1 MSVFPEPRT
10 PVPRRSV
17 PRTPGSRTPGSRTPG
32 ENVIGQIEVSTP
44 AQRSARWTTPLATPL
59 ATPGACSIQ
68 RPPQTLFS
76 PDLFDI
82 PQNPNFELNS
92 QQIQSPISAAS
103 PGFSYGDQVRTPC
116 HLKSVIVPHSL
127 SDDYDYAAGDICTAP
142 RMSDAGNLMMHEN
155 DLTIVRRMNDQ
166 FPNWY
171 AIIYDLFHNLI
182 VPEDAKICINYLQL
196 LSYMIGYKLLTSSDV
211 PPSYWRLRTLQ
222 EDQITPE
229 HQKVF
234 IEAVFTGLYA
244 KINKFVDEYMKDEY
258 NSYIA
263 QIEASVIYRESIG
276 EMGLGFMGDDR
287 GGVLNEELEGGST
300 RRRLRRHHRVKTIKK
315 SHKKRP
321 TARRRRRHRRSSKA
335 RSTRRR

>member
-17 PRTPGSRTPGSRTPG
+17 PRTPGSRTPGSRTPA

-44 AQRSARWTTPLATPL
+44 APRSARWTTPLATP
-59 ATPGACSIQ
+59 GACSKQ
-68 RPPQTLFS
+68 PQLSFS

-82 PQNPNFELNS
+82 PPSSNFELNP

-103 PGFSYGDQVRTPC
+103 PGFSYGHQLTTPC
-116 HLKSVIVPHSL
+116 HFKRVIVPHSL
-127 SDDYDYAAGDICTAP
+127 RDDYDYAAGDICTAP

-196 LSYMIGYKLLTSSDV
+196 LSFIIGYKILTSRDNIV
-211 PPSYWRLRTLQ
+211 PPSYRRLRWARITYVKRELFITALFRLLS
-222 EDQITPE
+222 EKIKEFEAGMQIE
-229 HQKVF
+229 YNAYVSQIIRSNSYRQAIGRLGVDF
-234 IEAVFTGLYA
+234 LGDEAVLGT
-244 KINKFVDEYMKDEY
+244 NDEF
-258 NSYIA
+258 
-263 QIEASVIYRESIG
+263 QG
-276 EMGLGFMGDDR
+276 EQFG
-287 GGVLNEELEGGST
+287 GGST
-300 RRRLRRHHRVKTIKK
+300 RSRLRRHHRVKTIKK
-315 SHKKRP
+315 SHKKSS
-321 TARRRRRHRRSSKA
+321 TARRRRRRSSKA

>member
-32 ENVIGQIEVSTP
+32 LRTPAENVIGQIEVSTP
-44 AQRSARWTTPLATPL
+44 APRSARWTTPLATP
-59 ATPGACSIQ
+59 GAYSIQ
-68 RPPQTLFS
+68 RPLSFS

-82 PQNPNFELNS
+82 PPSSNFEFNP
-92 QQIQSPISAAS
+92 QQIQSPISADS
-103 PGFSYGDQVRTPC
+103 PGFSYGHKVNTPC
-116 HLKSVIVPHSL
+116 HLKRVIVPHSHR
-127 SDDYDYAAGDICTAP
+127 DNYDYAACDICTAP

-196 LSYMIGYKLLTSSDV
+196 LSFIIGYKILTSRDNIV
-211 PPSYWRLRTLQ
+211 PPSYRRLRWARITYDKRELFITALFRLLS
-222 EDQITPE
+222 EKIKEFEAGMQI
-229 HQKVF
+229 
-234 IEAVFTGLYA
+234 
-244 KINKFVDEYMKDEY
+244 EY
-258 NSYIA
+258 NAYVSQIIRSNSYRQA
-263 QIEASVIYRESIG
+263 IG
-276 EMGLGFMGDDR
+276 RLGVDFRGDDV
-287 GGVLNEELEGGST
+287 VLGTNDEFQDQQFGGGST
-300 RRRLRRHHRVKTIKK
+300 RSRLRRHHRVKTIKK

-321 TARRRRRHRRSSKA
+321 TARRRRRRSSKA
-335 RSTRRR
+335 RSIRRR